1 MDFGAFILC
10 QRLDEATPATSVFP
24 QALEL
29 VKSAEAAGFNNVWF
43 PEHHLLHYVSC
54 PSPLMMAVKAASQTN
69 RIRVGTAITVAPYY
83 HPLRLAGEI
92 ALADHLTNGR
102 LDIGIGRGA
111 VDYEFVRFGIDAKTA
126 SARFIEST
134 SAVMRLLK
142 EENVSCDGPTWPFA
156 ASTSVPRPYQ
166 SPFPPMWVAAR
177 SGETMEWAVR
187 HDMNVMTN
195 TPWGEPFSGI
205 QKAHAMFATAL
216 EKAKPKRR
224 PRFGVSRVTFVADT
238 DAQARAE
245 MAEVQ
250 KSNRI
255 FTRLFRNL
263 VTVTDGFAGAAPVD
277 GEPSQDHLFD
287 VLIAGSPETCI
298 AKLKQYEALG
308 VDHFIMFVLGGTHES
323 AMKSVRLF
331 GEKVIPAF
339 RRG

>member
-29 VKSAEAAGFNNVWF
+29 VKSAEGAGFNNVWF

-224 PRFGVSRVTFVADT
+224 PRFGVSRVTLVADT
-238 DAQARAE
+238 DAQARA
-245 MAEVQ
+245 
-250 KSNRI
+250 
-255 FTRLFRNL
+255 
-263 VTVTDGFAGAAPVD
+263 
-277 GEPSQDHLFD
+277 
-287 VLIAGSPETCI
+287 
-298 AKLKQYEALG
+298 
-308 VDHFIMFVLGGTHES
+308 
-323 AMKSVRLF
+323 
-331 GEKVIPAF
+331 
-339 RRG
+339 